1 MDSKPTPQLPFM
13 PFNHERDLQSDDND
27 YFPYG
32 SLVEDLKPVD
42 GDDDDVISEQIIL
55 EALNEW

>member
-27 YFPYG
+27 YFSSG

-42 GDDDDVISEQIIL
+42 DDDDDVIYEQIIL
-55 EALNEW
+55 EALKEP